1 MFCPHRHRYNWRT
14 GMRPSTM
21 AFVVSIAFGLG
32 VTSAAASPC
41 SDEIAKLEQGIQ
53 QDGNNPAAV
62 PTGRQSVGAQ
72 LGHQPTPDSVSHAE
86 LASEEGSAAICN
98 RPKTF
103 DAEGNAKEGM
113 AL

>member
-1 MFCPHRHRYNWRT
+1 MFCPHRHRDNWRT

-41 SDEIAKLEQGIQ
+41 SDEIAKLEQAIQ
-53 QDGNNPAAV
+53 QDGNSPAAG
-62 PTGRQSVGAQ
+62 PTAQQSIGAQ
-72 LGHQPTPDSVSHAE
+72 LGHQPTPDSVRPAE
-86 LASEEGSAAICN
+86 LASKKGIAAILN
-98 RPKTF
+98 P
-103 DAEGNAKEGM
+103 AK

>member
-1 MFCPHRHRYNWRT
+1 
-14 GMRPSTM
+14 MRPSTM

-41 SDEIAKLEQGIQ
+41 SDEIAKLEQAIQ

-72 LGHQPTPDSVSHAE
+72 LGHQPTPDSVRQAE
-86 LASEEGSAAICN
+86 LASKEGIAAILN
-98 RPKTF
+98 RAKAF
-103 DAEGNAKEGM
+103 EAEGKTAECMQAVAAAKLE
-113 AL
+113 LK

>member
-1 MFCPHRHRYNWRT
+1 
-14 GMRPSTM
+14 MRPSTM

-41 SDEIAKLEQGIQ
+41 SDEIAKLEQQ

-72 LGHQPTPDSVSHAE
+72 LGHQPTPDSVRQAE
-86 LASEEGSAAICN
+86 LASKEGIAAILN
-98 RPKTF
+98 RAKAF
-103 DAEGNAKEGM
+103 DAEGNTKECMDLVGT
-113 AL
+113 ARLRLLQ